1 MHCMLSLC
9 SYISYA
15 VATVDQ
21 VLEPLYMQLTHTPED
36 QRDND
41 LVKKKMDQF
50 HIVATH
56 LSEQLDQH
64 QFICGD
70 RMTAADCVMGYNI
83 WWASVIQGGELLK
96 KYPVLERYIE
106 WLKERPAFEDTF
118 KGVKPV
124 KPSGGSL

>member
-1 MHCMLSLC
+1 M
-9 SYISYA
+9 
-15 VATVDQ
+15 ATVDQ

-50 HIVATH
+50 HIIATN

-70 RMTAADCVMGYNI
+70 RMTAADCVIGYNI
-83 WWASVIQGGELLK
+83 WWAGVIQGGELLK
-96 KYPVLERYIE
+96 KYPVLEGYIGR
-106 WLKERPAFEDTF
+106 LKERPAFEDAF
-118 KGVKPV
+118 KSVKPV